1 MSTVLATHRQAL
13 AAPWLQRR
21 SEGTLWVVAVSVLA
35 SQLPFALVAWQMR
48 EFPLQGFAFS
58 LGFLLQ
64 GWWLMQFGSLRRQ
77 NHPNAA
83 RLVPGQVRTLRESL
97 VGLWLLITLLSAA
110 LPGSG
115 LGWGLVAALLMAVLA
130 LFSVMPWLW
139 VSMSVIP
146 LVLSLLAKDH
156 AFDRMRTLWQASPA
170 QLPLFI
176 GAMLVMGW
184 LLCRLLQDGG
194 AAHMRR
200 YARAEK
206 QQRPGRLGEGRKL
219 PPGPIGDRLAVLF
232 NAPLAAWRRRVIARA
247 VPTQRSRLARLGLA
261 LGSHWI
267 GQLVGGMIFLL
278 IFGFSTAVAWF
289 GFGYPIWHIR
299 GESSIGLIIGA
310 MSAFMSPMLGL
321 RASLLRTRREQAL
334 LMLLPGMPRGAA
346 LNRAL
351 AGRQLMRLLPSWGG
365 AMLFVAGFSFGTP
378 IFWSCMA
385 YGLACLPW
393 ALATLWCDWA
403 RLPRTPSGAAQTLP
417 TLLMTGSGLGAMT
430 LQRVLA
436 PSPVWLAGL
445 ALATVA
451 LAVWRWQQFSRMPQ
465 ALPAG
470 RLGA

>member
-1 MSTVLATHRQAL
+1 MMAMHAHAL
-13 AAPWLQRR
+13 SAPWRQRR
-21 SEGTLWVVAVSVLA
+21 SEGTLWVVALSVIA

-48 EFPLQGFAFS
+48 EFPLEGFAFS
-58 LGFLLQ
+58 LALLLQ

-83 RLVPGQVRTLRESL
+83 RLVPGHLRTLRESL
-97 VGLWLLITLLSAA
+97 VGLWLLIALLSAA

-146 LVLSLLAKDH
+146 LVLSLLAKEH
-156 AFDRMRTLWQASPA
+156 AFDAVHAMWRASPA

-194 AAHMRR
+194 VAHMRR

-206 QQRPGRLGEGRKL
+206 QQRPGRLGEGRRL

-247 VPTQRSRLARLGLA
+247 VPTQRSRLARLDLA
-261 LGSHWI
+261 LGSHWV
-267 GQLVGGMIFLL
+267 GQLVGGMIFML
-278 IFGFSTAVAWF
+278 IFSFSTAVAWF

-310 MSAFMSPMLGL
+310 LSAFVSPMLGL
-321 RASLLRTRREQAL
+321 RSSLLRTRREQAL
-334 LMLLPGMPRGAA
+334 LMLVPGMPRGAV

-351 AGRQLMRLLPSWGG
+351 ARRQLLRLLLGWGA
-365 AMLFVAGFSFGTP
+365 AMLFVTGFSIGTP
-378 IFWSCMA
+378 IFWSCVA
-385 YGLACLPW
+385 YGLTCLPW
-393 ALATLWCDWA
+393 ALSMLWCDWA
-403 RLPRTPSGAAQTLP
+403 RLPRAPSGASQTLP
-417 TLLMTGSGLGAMT
+417 TLVMTGSALGAMA
-430 LQRVLA
+430 LQRTLA
-436 PSPVWLAGL
+436 PSPIWLAGL
-445 ALATVA
+445 ALATLVLA
-451 LAVWRWQQFSRMPQ
+451 LWRWRQIGRMPQ
-465 ALPAG
+465 AFPAG
-470 RLGA
+470 RLSA